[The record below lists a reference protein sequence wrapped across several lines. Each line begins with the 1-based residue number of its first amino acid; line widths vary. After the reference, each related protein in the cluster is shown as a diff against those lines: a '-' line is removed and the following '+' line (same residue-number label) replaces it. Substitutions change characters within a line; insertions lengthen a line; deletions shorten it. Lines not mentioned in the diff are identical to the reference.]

1 MPAKE
6 KTNALM
12 PTDLKKGGG
21 EDQFGIQ
28 VEAIQDRGVKGLRV
42 TCS

>member
-21 EDQFGIQ
+21 DQFGIQ